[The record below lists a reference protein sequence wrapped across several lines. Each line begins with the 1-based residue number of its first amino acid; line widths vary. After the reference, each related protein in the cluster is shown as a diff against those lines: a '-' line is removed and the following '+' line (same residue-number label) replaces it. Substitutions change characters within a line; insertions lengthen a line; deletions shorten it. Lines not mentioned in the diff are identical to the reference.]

1 MSQDCMKVVVDEID
15 SEVFGGCVLH
25 IAAFDSAIDFTKFEA
40 DYIDRLDPIYVAC
53 KIPVEDLASI
63 HALQAVGFQ
72 FVECQ
77 MRFRATVS
85 RTFDVSA
92 HDYSWELVK
101 SEDDLARVLEI
112 AGTTFEHDRI
122 SLDPFFQRSKQANL
136 SGERYRRYVIKSFH
150 SANEC
155 LYKLVSNPTGEIVG
169 FGSHR
174 ITGPDNALLLISGV
188 KPEYKSV
195 GLGALLDQ
203 FAWNELKRKGIKFF
217 YGHTSN
223 SNYPIIN
230 LVMRGMGFR
239 LIQSF
244 VVLRKV
250 YAEGHAPTS

>member
-1 MSQDCMKVVVDEID
+1 MSQDSMKVVVDAID
-15 SEVFGGCVLH
+15 SEVFGGCVLQ
-25 IAAFDSAIDFTKFEA
+25 IADFDPAADFGEFEA
-40 DYIDRLDPIYVAC
+40 DYVGRLDPIYVAC
-53 KIPVEDLASI
+53 KIPVEDLESI
-63 HALQAVGFQ
+63 HALQSAGFQ

-92 HDYSWELVK
+92 HDYSYELVK
-101 SEDDLARVLEI
+101 SEEDLERVLEI

-122 SLDPFFQRSKQANL
+122 TLDPFFQRSNRSNL

-150 SANEC
+150 SDDEC
-155 LYKLVSNPTGEIVG
+155 LYKLVSNSTGEIVG

-174 ITGPDNALLLISGV
+174 ITGPDKALLLISGV
-188 KPEYKSV
+188 KAEYKSL

-203 FAWNELKRKGIKFF
+203 FAWNELKRKGIKSF

-244 VVLRKV
+244 VVLRKI
-250 YAEGHAPTS
+250 YPAS

>member
-1 MSQDCMKVVVDEID
+1 MKVGVDEID
-15 SEVFGGCVLH
+15 SEVFGGRVLH
-25 IAAFDSAIDFTKFEA
+25 ITDFDPAADFAKFEA
-40 DYIDRLDPIYVAC
+40 DYVERLDPIYVSC
-53 KIPVEDLASI
+53 KVPVEDLDSI
-63 HALQAVGFQ
+63 HALQSAGFQ

-77 MRFRATVS
+77 MRFRGTVS

-92 HDYSWELVK
+92 HDYRWELVT

-122 SLDPFFQRSKQANL
+122 TLDPFFKRSNRANL

-150 SANEC
+150 SADEC
-155 LYKLVSNPTGEIVG
+155 LYKLVSNATGEIVG

-174 ITGPDNALLLISGV
+174 ITGPDSALLLISGV
-188 KPEYKSV
+188 KPEYKSL

-239 LIQSF
+239 LVQSF

-250 YAEGHAPTS
+250 YTANHEPVAAS

>member
-1 MSQDCMKVVVDEID
+1 MSQESMKVSVDEVD
-15 SEVFGGCVLH
+15 TEVFGGCVLH
-25 IAAFDSAIDFTKFEA
+25 ISDFDRAADFAKFEA
-40 DYIDRLDPIYVAC
+40 DYVQRLNPIYVAC

-63 HALQAVGFQ
+63 HALQTAGFQ

-77 MRFRATVS
+77 MRFRGTVS

-92 HDYSWELVK
+92 HDYRWELVT

-122 SLDPFFQRSKQANL
+122 TLDPFFQHSNRANL

-150 SANEC
+150 SADEC
-155 LYKLVSNPTGEIVG
+155 LYKLVANSTGEIVG

-188 KPEYKSV
+188 KPEYKSL

-250 YAEGHAPTS
+250 YGATDAPTS